1 MNHSLPNNDDANT
14 PRRLIVSLFSQPYKS
29 ILHSHFRLLG
39 PTIAAVGC
47 RTEYERW
54 LEKEVA
60 RRVFDLLRRGKD
72 DDGRSGNVKFVRLVR
87 FGKGDEEEVH
97 DAWALKS
104 ELFDYCVLLAHGT
117 ALLSL
122 LMLSISHY

>member
-1 MNHSLPNNDDANT
+1 MNHSLPNNHDANT

-60 RRVFDLLRRGKD
+60 RRVFDLLRGGKD
-72 DDGRSGNVKFVRLVR
+72 DDGQVRSVKFVRLVR

-104 ELFDYCVLLAHGT
+104 ELFDYWLCT
-117 ALLSL
+117 ALLSS
-122 LMLSISHY
+122 LMLSLSLY